1 MRRMAKST
9 ATAIATLMLSSVM
22 LGQVGATPAGS
33 KTSAAPLQHVSGEA
47 AQASPQAA
55 GPASN
60 CTYIVPAR
68 SEKGGFWDGGGAIL
82 LGAIPSLIWAIF
94 GCWAVYFLSPQIIR
108 LIARL
113 RSFKGFGIEM
123 EFALG
128 RRLEQAAKNQ
138 GVHVERAQFGALVAR
153 LSRVGDV
160 VSGMR
165 VLWVDDEPNNNVE
178 EQLLLSQF
186 GALIVS
192 SENTADAL
200 SQLRNHAFDL
210 VISDMKRGEEATAG
224 LVLLSTMRQSNLAMP
239 VIIYTGTNQL
249 NVARPAGLFGIT
261 NRPDE
266 LIHLVLDARERQ
278 ES

>member
-1 MRRMAKST
+1 
-9 ATAIATLMLSSVM
+9 
-22 LGQVGATPAGS
+22 
-33 KTSAAPLQHVSGEA
+33 
-47 AQASPQAA
+47 
-55 GPASN
+55 
-60 CTYIVPAR
+60 
-68 SEKGGFWDGGGAIL
+68 
-82 LGAIPSLIWAIF
+82 
-94 GCWAVYFLSPQIIR
+94 
-108 LIARL
+108 
-113 RSFKGFGIEM
+113 M

-138 GVHVERAQFGALVAR
+138 GVHVERAQFGALMAR

-160 VSGMR
+160 VRGMR
-165 VLWVDDEPNNNVE
+165 VLWVDDEPNNSVE

-210 VISDMKRGEEATAG
+210 VISCMKRGEEATAG

-239 VIIYTGTNQL
+239 VIIYTGTDQS
-249 NVARPAGLFGIT
+249 NVECPVGLFGIT

-266 LIHLVLDARERQ
+266 LIHLILDARERQ